1 MRVLQSVAKHR
12 PASLRAAVVQD
23 GHFALSCC
31 GTGSNSSM
39 DEEKAKNAAPL
50 MEFRIG

>member
-1 MRVLQSVAKHR
+1 MRVLQSVVERR
-12 PASLRAAVVQD
+12 PEWLRVAVVP
-23 GHFALSCC
+23 GRHFALSCC
-31 GTGSNSSM
+31 GTGSNISV